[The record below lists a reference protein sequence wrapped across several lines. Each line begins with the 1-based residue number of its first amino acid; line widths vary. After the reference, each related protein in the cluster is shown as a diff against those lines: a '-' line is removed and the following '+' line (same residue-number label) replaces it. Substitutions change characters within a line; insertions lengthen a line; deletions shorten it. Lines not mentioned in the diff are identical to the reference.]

1 MKIVKSFRVLVL
13 FFLFTSV
20 TFLNGQSNHSKE
32 ELKSMTF
39 GQRLYYGGIV
49 GATFGTVTSIQLM
62 PIVGYRI
69 MPRWS
74 AGVGVTYQYFKD
86 NRYRPAY
93 ETNVYG
99 GNVHS
104 RVFIWENL
112 FAHTEFEVLNFDV
125 PAFDITSYRLVRK
138 SVPALFVGAGYFLPI
153 GQRSGMSI
161 TVLYD
166 LIQDPYSPYPGNYT
180 MRIGFVL

>member
-1 MKIVKSFRVLVL
+1 MKPVNSIG
-13 FFLFTSV
+13 
-20 TFLNGQSNHSKE
+20 TFLLILLLGSCTALIGQSNHTKE

-49 GATFGTVTSIQLM
+49 GASFGTVTSVQLM

-74 AGVGVTYQYFKD
+74 AGVGINYQYFKD

-93 ETNVYG
+93 ETHVYG
-99 GNVHS
+99 GNIHS
-104 RVFIWENL
+104 RVYIWQNL
-112 FAHTEFEVLNFDV
+112 FAHSEFEVINFDV
-125 PAFDITSYRLVRK
+125 PAQDLNTFRLVRR
-138 SVPALFVGAGYFLPI
+138 SVPAWFVGAGYFLPI

-161 TVLYD
+161 TILYD
-166 LIQDPYSPYPGNYT
+166 LIQDRYSPYPGNYT
-180 MRIGFVL
+180 MRVGFVL

>member
-1 MKIVKSFRVLVL
+1 MKIVNSLRVIMLVL
-13 FFLFTSV
+13 LMSTSNI
-20 TFLNGQSNHSKE
+20 LIGQSNHTKE

-49 GATFGTVTSIQLM
+49 GATFGTVTSVQLM

-74 AGVGVTYQYFKD
+74 AGVGVNYQYFKD

-125 PAFDITSYRLVRK
+125 PSQDLTTYRLVRK
-138 SVPALFVGAGYFLPI
+138 SVPAWFVGAGYFMPI

-161 TVLYD
+161 TILYD
-166 LIQDPYSPYPGNYT
+166 LIQDRYSPYPGNYT

>member
-1 MKIVKSFRVLVL
+1 MKIVKSFRL
-13 FFLFTSV
+13 FLLLFLILIG
-20 TFLNGQSNHSKE
+20 TFLNGQSNHTQE

-39 GQRLYYGGIV
+39 GQRLYYGGTV

-62 PIVGYRI
+62 PVVGYRI

-74 AGVGVTYQYFKD
+74 AGIGLTYQYFKD
-86 NRYRPAY
+86 SRPLPAY
-93 ETNVYG
+93 ETNIYG
-99 GNVHS
+99 GNIHS

-125 PAFDITSYRLVRK
+125 PAFDLTSYRLVRK
-138 SVPALFVGAGYFLPI
+138 SVPAWFVGAGYFLPI

-161 TVLYD
+161 TILYD
-166 LIQDPYSPYPGNYT
+166 LIQDPNSPYPANYT

>member
-1 MKIVKSFRVLVL
+1 MKIANSFRALLLILL
-13 FFLFTSV
+13 FSTGTL
-20 TFLNGQSNHSKE
+20 LLGQSNHTKE

-49 GATFGTVTSIQLM
+49 GATFGTVTSVQLV

-74 AGVGVTYQYFKD
+74 AGVGVNYQYFKD

-125 PAFDITSYRLVRK
+125 PSQDLTTYRLERR
-138 SVPALFVGAGYFLPI
+138 SIPAWFVGAGYFLPI

-161 TVLYD
+161 TILYD
-166 LIQDPYSPYPGNYT
+166 LIQDRNSPYPGNYT